1 MLLGRLLFCRGRV
14 RIQLLGFT
22 MVSIL
27 FFISAAKYPT
37 LIKPNNIG
45 VFQFIYFF
53 SSFWGQVCHP
63 HLYLGCWPVACGHAQ
78 FAASR
83 RLPT

>member
-1 MLLGRLLFCRGRV
+1 MGLLPSCRGRV

-53 SSFWGQVCHP
+53 SSFWGQVCRP
-63 HLYLGCWPVACGHAQ
+63 PVYGVQ
-78 FAASR
+78 
-83 RLPT
+83 P

>member
-1 MLLGRLLFCRGRV
+1 
-14 RIQLLGFT
+14 

-53 SSFWGQVCHP
+53 SSFWGQVLLPSSCCVPARLSSPCLWPRADHSWS
-63 HLYLGCWPVACGHAQ
+63 LY
-78 FAASR
+78 
-83 RLPT
+83 

>member
-1 MLLGRLLFCRGRV
+1 LLCRGRQ

-37 LIKPNNIG
+37 LVKPNNIG

-53 SSFWGQVCHP
+53 SSFWGQVSIHCTWRFACRILP
-63 HLYLGCWPVACGHAQ
+63 AFLPAYLPLHDKLLHWP
-78 FAASR
+78 
-83 RLPT
+83 